1 MDLEFWIYEAI
12 LGLIFVGFNISLI
25 NESLKY
31 LAQRRS
37 KRTTEVKKTPM
48 IPFSQEGLYEYK
60 GDNHK
65 KHVIP
70 DVRILCSPIFK
81 SYCTSSKINK
91 FMIDLFK
98 LRIHEDDGTSTRLG
112 KKCPLPMNARVISI
126 KMNGF
131 KHGKE
136 LHEFEPIDGAAPGSS
151 YEFQMFGDQKI
162 QATYYVEGGVSYPAG
177 YCIYLSKTGL
187 RDEEFPLDVIR
198 ESWWLALCQGR
209 MRRMSQVTSAPM
221 EEDDGSQGGKLCEEL
236 EMEQIKRQDPPP
248 SYAST
253 INIV

>member
-1 MDLEFWIYEAI
+1 MDSGFWIFCTLEGFLIGVLIITCIYAI
-12 LGLIFVGFNISLI
+12 
-25 NESLKY
+25 LKY

-37 KRTTEVKKTPM
+37 KQTTEVKKTPM

-60 GDNHK
+60 GDDHK

-81 SYCTSSKINK
+81 SYCTSSKLNK

-98 LRIHEDDGTSTRLG
+98 LRIHEDDGTSTRHG

-151 YEFQMFGDQKI
+151 YEFQMLGDQKI

-198 ESWWLALCQGR
+198 ESSFLAAQMYLWR
-209 MRRMSQVTSAPM
+209 MRRMSQVASAPM
-221 EEDDGSQGGKLCEEL
+221 EEDDGSRGGRLCEGL
-236 EMEQIKRQDPPP
+236 EMERQDPPP
-248 SYAST
+248 PYAST
-253 INIV
+253 IHIV